1 MRPSLQKA
9 TQQQTKTH
17 NSRLVLKAIYDQRH
31 ISRADVSRL
40 TSLTRTTV
48 SDLVT
53 ELQGKGL
60 VQEIGYGQS
69 KGGRSP
75 ILLSVI
81 DDARHLIGIDLE
93 NDELRGA
100 VVNLRNEIISS
111 ASLPLNSREGDEA
124 LTLLYELVDSLI
136 ATTDKPLLGIGVGTP
151 GLVDP
156 GNKVV
161 LRAVNLNW
169 RGMPLGDLLQ
179 ERYHLPVYVANDSQ
193 LAALAQ
199 YMFGANQYDG
209 DLIVVK
215 VGTGIG
221 AGIILGGRLF
231 HGDRFGAGEIG
242 HISVVEDGQQCR
254 CGNFG
259 CLETVASTPAIIKR
273 VHALAQ
279 STSGSGSDSLA
290 GTADELTLNAVQ
302 EAFNAGHPA
311 ATQAVHEAGRYLGIA
326 AANLVGTLNV
336 HRIVFLGAI
345 AVFGMPLQD
354 VIRQEM
360 LRRVLP
366 VLAQDTEIELIY
378 LRPEMVILGAS
389 ALLMSHELGLKLAR

>member
-1 MRPSLQKA
+1 MATLQKA
-9 TQQQTKTH
+9 TQQQTKIH
-17 NSRLVLKAIYDQRH
+17 NSRLVLKAIYDQRQ

-40 TSLTRTTV
+40 TRLTRTTV

-60 VQEIGYGQS
+60 IEEIGYGQS
-69 KGGRSP
+69 RGGRSP

-81 DDARHLIGIDLE
+81 DDARHLIAIDLE

-100 VVNLRNEIISS
+100 VVNLRNEIVGT
-111 ASLPLNSREGDEA
+111 ASQPLHSREGDEA
-124 LTLLYELVDSLI
+124 LMLVYELVDRLI

-151 GLVDP
+151 GLVDT

-179 ERYHLPVYVANDSQ
+179 ERYDLPVYVANDSQ

-199 YMFGANQYDG
+199 YMFGVDKYDG

-221 AGIILGGRLF
+221 AGLILDGRLF
-231 HGDRFGAGEIG
+231 HGDGFGAGEIG
-242 HISVVEDGQQCR
+242 HISVVENGRQCR
-254 CGNFG
+254 CGNLG
-259 CLETVASTPAIIKR
+259 CLETVASTPALIKR
-273 VHALAQ
+273 VIELAQ
-279 STSGSGSDSLA
+279 LEPGSTSNSL
-290 GTADELTLNAVQ
+290 GGNADGLTLDLVQ
-302 EAFNAGHPA
+302 EAFEAGHPA

-326 AANLVGTLNV
+326 AANLVGILNV
-336 HRIVFLGAI
+336 HRIVLLSPLAR
-345 AVFGMPLQD
+345 FGTPLLD
-354 VIRQEM
+354 IIRQEM
-360 LRRVLP
+360 LRRALP
-366 VLAQDTEIELIY
+366 TLAQDTEIELID

-389 ALLMSHELGLKLAR
+389 ALLMSHELGLRLAR

>member
-1 MRPSLQKA
+1 MSSLQKA

-17 NSRLVLKAIYDQRH
+17 NSRLVLKAIYDQRQ
-31 ISRADVSRL
+31 ISRADISRL

-60 VQEIGYGQS
+60 VEEIGYGQS
-69 KGGRSP
+69 RGGRSP

-111 ASLPLNSREGDEA
+111 ASQPLHSREGDEA
-124 LTLLYELVDSLI
+124 LMLLYELVDKLI

-156 GNKVV
+156 SNKVV

-179 ERYHLPVYVANDSQ
+179 ERYDLPVYVANDSQ

-199 YMFGANQYDG
+199 YMFGANKYDS

-221 AGIILGGRLF
+221 AGLILGGRLF
-231 HGDRFGAGEIG
+231 HGDGFGAGEIG
-242 HISVVEDGQQCR
+242 HISVVENGQQCR
-254 CGNFG
+254 CGNLG
-259 CLETVASTPAIIKR
+259 CLETVASTPALIKR

-279 STSGSGSDSLA
+279 SVPGLVSNSLA
-290 GTADELTLNAVQ
+290 GSADELTLDSVQ
-302 EAFNAGHPA
+302 EAFESGHPA
-311 ATQAVHEAGRYLGIA
+311 AMQAVLEEGRYLGIA

-336 HRIVFLGAI
+336 HRIVFLSPLAR
-345 AVFGMPLQD
+345 FGTPLLD

-366 VLAQDTEIELIY
+366 TLAQDTEIELID

-389 ALLMSHELGLKLAR
+389 ALLMSHELGLRLAQ

>member
-1 MRPSLQKA
+1 MPGLQKA

-17 NSRLVLKAIYDQRH
+17 NSRLVLEAIYDRRQ
-31 ISRADVSRL
+31 ISRADISRL
-40 TSLTRTTV
+40 TNLTRTTV

-60 VQEIGYGQS
+60 VEEIGYGQS
-69 KGGRSP
+69 RGGRSP

-100 VVNLRNEIISS
+100 VVNLRNEIIST
-111 ASLPLNSREGDEA
+111 ASLPLHSREGDEA
-124 LTLLYELVDSLI
+124 LMLVYELVDRLI
-136 ATTDKPLLGIGVGTP
+136 ASTDKPLLGIGVGTP
-151 GLVDP
+151 GLVDAS
-156 GNKVV
+156 NKVV

-169 RGMPLGDLLQ
+169 RGTPLGDLLQ
-179 ERYHLPVYVANDSQ
+179 ARYDLPVYVANDSQ

-199 YMFGANQYDG
+199 YMFGADKYDSN
-209 DLIVVK
+209 LIVVK

-221 AGIILGGRLF
+221 AGLILDGRLF
-231 HGDRFGAGEIG
+231 HGDGFGAGEIG
-242 HISVVEDGQQCR
+242 HISVVENGQQCR
-254 CGNFG
+254 CGNLG
-259 CLETVASTPAIIKR
+259 CLETVASTPAIIKS

-279 STSGSGSDSLA
+279 PLSNSPAPDA
-290 GTADELTLNAVQ
+290 GDLTLDAVQ
-302 EAFNAGHPA
+302 ESFAAGHPA
-311 ATQAVHEAGRYLGIA
+311 ATQAVLEAGRYLGIA

-336 HRIVFLGAI
+336 HRIVFLSQLAR
-345 AVFGMPLQD
+345 FGTPLLD
-354 VIRQEM
+354 AIRQEM
-360 LRRVLP
+360 VRRVLP
-366 VLAQDTEIELIY
+366 TLTQDTEIELID

>member
-1 MRPSLQKA
+1 MTSLQKA

-17 NSRLVLKAIYDQRH
+17 NSRLVLKAIYDQRE
-31 ISRADVSRL
+31 ISRADISRL

-60 VQEIGYGQS
+60 VEEIGYGQS
-69 KGGRSP
+69 RGGRSP

-100 VVNLRNEIISS
+100 VVNLRNEIIST
-111 ASLPLNSREGDEA
+111 ASQPLRSREGDEA
-124 LTLLYELVDSLI
+124 LMLVYELVDKLI
-136 ATTDKPLLGIGVGTP
+136 ANTDKPLLGIGVGTP
-151 GLVDP
+151 GLVDAS
-156 GNKVV
+156 NKIV

-179 ERYHLPVYVANDSQ
+179 ERYDLPVYVANDSQ

-199 YMFGANQYDG
+199 YMFGGNKYESN
-209 DLIVVK
+209 LVVVK

-221 AGIILGGRLF
+221 AGLILDGRLF
-231 HGDRFGAGEIG
+231 HGDGFGAGEIG
-242 HISVVEDGQQCR
+242 HISVVENGQQCR
-254 CGNFG
+254 CGNLG
-259 CLETVASTPAIIKR
+259 CLETVASTPAIIKSASASAR
-273 VHALAQ
+273 
-279 STSGSGSDSLA
+279 SS
-290 GTADELTLNAVQ
+290 ELTLDALQ
-302 EAFNAGHPA
+302 EAFAAGHPA
-311 ATQAVHEAGRYLGIA
+311 ATQAVLEAGRYLGIA

-336 HRIVFLGAI
+336 HRIVFLSQLAR
-345 AVFGMPLQD
+345 FGTPLLD

-360 LRRVLP
+360 SKRVIP
-366 VLAQDTEIELIY
+366 TLAQDTEIELID

-389 ALLMSHELGLKLAR
+389 ALLMSQELGLKLAA

>member
-1 MRPSLQKA
+1 MTRLLKA

-17 NSRLVLKAIYDQRH
+17 NSRLVLEAIYDRRQ
-31 ISRADVSRL
+31 ISRADISRL
-40 TSLTRTTV
+40 TNLTRTTV

-60 VQEIGYGQS
+60 VEEIGYGQS
-69 KGGRSP
+69 SGGRSP

-100 VVNLRNEIISS
+100 VVNLRNEIVST
-111 ASLPLNSREGDEA
+111 ASLPLRSREGDEA
-124 LTLLYELVDSLI
+124 LMLVYELVDRLI
-136 ATTDKPLLGIGVGTP
+136 AATDKPLLGIGVGTP
-151 GLVDP
+151 GLVDAS
-156 GNKVV
+156 NKVV

-179 ERYHLPVYVANDSQ
+179 TRYGVSVYVANDSQ

-199 YMFGANQYDG
+199 YMSGAGKYMSN
-209 DLIVVK
+209 LVVVK

-221 AGIILGGRLF
+221 AGLILDGRLF
-231 HGDRFGAGEIG
+231 HGDGFGAGEIG
-242 HISVVEDGQQCR
+242 HISVVENGQQCR
-254 CGNFG
+254 CGNLG
-259 CLETVASTPAIIKR
+259 CLETVATTPAIIKR

-279 STSGSGSDSLA
+279 QVSDSS
-290 GTADELTLNAVQ
+290 TAVDELTLDAVQ
-302 EAFNAGHPA
+302 EAFAAGHPA
-311 ATQAVHEAGRYLGIA
+311 ATQAVLEAGRYLGMA
-326 AANLVGTLNV
+326 AANLVGILNV
-336 HRIVFLGAI
+336 HRIVFLSRLAG
-345 AVFGMPLQD
+345 FGTPLLD
-354 VIRQEM
+354 AIRQEM
-360 LRRVLP
+360 VRRVLP
-366 VLAQDTEIELIY
+366 TLTQDTEIELID

>member
-1 MRPSLQKA
+1 MTRLLKA

-17 NSRLVLKAIYDQRH
+17 NSRLVLEAIYDRRQ
-31 ISRADVSRL
+31 ISRADISRL
-40 TSLTRTTV
+40 TNLTRTTV

-60 VQEIGYGQS
+60 VEEIGYGQS
-69 KGGRSP
+69 SGGRSP

-100 VVNLRNEIISS
+100 VVNLRNEIIGT
-111 ASLPLNSREGDEA
+111 ASLPLRSREGDEA
-124 LTLLYELVDSLI
+124 LMLVYELVDRLI

-151 GLVDP
+151 GLVDTS
-156 GNKVV
+156 NKVV

-179 ERYHLPVYVANDSQ
+179 VRYGVPVYVANDSQ

-199 YMFGANQYDG
+199 YMSGADKYMSN
-209 DLIVVK
+209 LVVVK

-221 AGIILGGRLF
+221 AGLILDGRLF
-231 HGDRFGAGEIG
+231 HGDGFGAGEIG
-242 HISVVEDGQQCR
+242 HISVVENGQQCR
-254 CGNFG
+254 CGNLG
-259 CLETVASTPAIIKR
+259 CLETVATTPAIIKR

-279 STSGSGSDSLA
+279 PESNSSTASD
-290 GTADELTLNAVQ
+290 DLTLDAVQ
-302 EAFNAGHPA
+302 AAFEAGHPA
-311 ATQAVHEAGRYLGIA
+311 ATQAVLEAGRYLGMA

-336 HRIVFLGAI
+336 HRIVFLSRLAR
-345 AVFGMPLQD
+345 FGTPLLD
-354 VIRQEM
+354 AIRQEM
-360 LRRVLP
+360 VRRVLP
-366 VLAQDTEIELIY
+366 TLTQDTEIELID

-389 ALLMSHELGLKLAR
+389 ALLMSHELGLKVAR

>member
-1 MRPSLQKA
+1 MTSLQKA
-9 TQQQTKTH
+9 THQLTKTH
-17 NSRLVLKAIYDQRH
+17 NSRLVLKAIYDQRQ
-31 ISRADVSRL
+31 ISRADISRI

-60 VQEIGYGQS
+60 VEEIGYGRS
-69 KGGRSP
+69 RGGRSP

-100 VVNLRNEIISS
+100 VVNLRNEIVSTVS
-111 ASLPLNSREGDEA
+111 QPLLSREGDEA
-124 LTLLYELVDSLI
+124 LMLVYELVDKLI

-151 GLVDP
+151 GLVDAI
-156 GNKVV
+156 NKVV

-179 ERYHLPVYVANDSQ
+179 ERYNLPVYVANDSQ

-199 YMFGANQYDG
+199 YMFGGNKYESN
-209 DLIVVK
+209 LVVVK

-221 AGIILGGRLF
+221 AGLILDGRLF
-231 HGDRFGAGEIG
+231 HGDGFGAGEIG
-242 HISVVEDGQQCR
+242 HISVVENGQQCR
-254 CGNFG
+254 CGNLG
-259 CLETVASTPAIIKR
+259 CLETVASTPAIIKS
-273 VHALAQ
+273 ASASAQ
-279 STSGSGSDSLA
+279 SA
-290 GTADELTLNAVQ
+290 ELTL
-302 EAFNAGHPA
+302 EALQVAFASGDAA
-311 ATQAVHEAGRYLGIA
+311 ATQAVLEAGRCLGIA

-336 HRIVFLGAI
+336 HRIVFLSQLAR
-345 AVFGMPLQD
+345 FGTPLLD
-354 VIRQEM
+354 AIRQEM
-360 LRRVLP
+360 TRRVLP
-366 VLAQDTEIELIY
+366 TLTQDTEIELID

-389 ALLMSHELGLKLAR
+389 ALLMSHELGLKLAA

>member
-1 MRPSLQKA
+1 MTSLQKA
-9 TQQQTKTH
+9 THQLTKTH
-17 NSRLVLKAIYDQRH
+17 NSRLVLKAIYDQRQ
-31 ISRADVSRL
+31 ISRADIARI

-60 VQEIGYGQS
+60 VEEIGYGQS
-69 KGGRSP
+69 RGGRSP

-100 VVNLRNEIISS
+100 VVNLRNEIVSTVS
-111 ASLPLNSREGDEA
+111 QPLRSREGDEA
-124 LTLLYELVDSLI
+124 LMLVYELVDKLI

-151 GLVDP
+151 GLVDAI
-156 GNKVV
+156 NRVV

-179 ERYHLPVYVANDSQ
+179 ERYDLPVYVANDSQ

-199 YMFGANQYDG
+199 YMFGG
-209 DLIVVK
+209 DKYESNLVVVK

-221 AGIILGGRLF
+221 AGLILDGRLF
-231 HGDRFGAGEIG
+231 HGDGFGAGEIG
-242 HISVVEDGQQCR
+242 HISVVEDGEQCR
-254 CGNFG
+254 CGNLG
-259 CLETVASTPAIIKR
+259 CLETVASTPAIIKSAFASA
-273 VHALAQ
+273 HSA
-279 STSGSGSDSLA
+279 
-290 GTADELTLNAVQ
+290 ELTL
-302 EAFNAGHPA
+302 EALQVAFASGDAA
-311 ATQAVHEAGRYLGIA
+311 ATQAVLEAGRCLGIA

-336 HRIVFLGAI
+336 HRIVFLSQLARFGTPLLDAI
-345 AVFGMPLQD
+345 K
-354 VIRQEM
+354 REM
-360 LRRVLP
+360 TRRVLP
-366 VLAQDTEIELIY
+366 TLIQDTEIELID

-389 ALLMSHELGLKLAR
+389 ALLMSHELGLKLAS

>member
-1 MRPSLQKA
+1 MQGLEMPGLQKA

-17 NSRLVLKAIYDQRH
+17 NSRLVLEAIYDRRQ
-31 ISRADVSRL
+31 ISRADISRL
-40 TSLTRTTV
+40 TNLTRTTV

-60 VQEIGYGQS
+60 VEEIGYGQS
-69 KGGRSP
+69 RGGRSP

-100 VVNLRNEIISS
+100 VVNLRNEIIST
-111 ASLPLNSREGDEA
+111 ASLPLHSREGDEA
-124 LTLLYELVDSLI
+124 LMLVYELVDRLI
-136 ATTDKPLLGIGVGTP
+136 ASTDKPLLGIGVGTP
-151 GLVDP
+151 GLVDAS
-156 GNKVV
+156 NKVV

-169 RGMPLGDLLQ
+169 RGTPLGDLLQ
-179 ERYHLPVYVANDSQ
+179 ARYDLPVYVANDSQ

-199 YMFGANQYDG
+199 YMFGADKYDSN
-209 DLIVVK
+209 LIVVK

-221 AGIILGGRLF
+221 AGLILDGRLF
-231 HGDRFGAGEIG
+231 HGDGFGAGEIG
-242 HISVVEDGQQCR
+242 HISVVENGQQCR
-254 CGNFG
+254 CGNLG
-259 CLETVASTPAIIKR
+259 CLETVASTPAIIKS

-279 STSGSGSDSLA
+279 PLSNSPAPDA
-290 GTADELTLNAVQ
+290 GDLTLDAVQ
-302 EAFNAGHPA
+302 ESFAAGHPA
-311 ATQAVHEAGRYLGIA
+311 ATQAVLEAGRYLGIA

-336 HRIVFLGAI
+336 HRIVFLSQLAR
-345 AVFGMPLQD
+345 FGTPLLD
-354 VIRQEM
+354 AIRQEM
-360 LRRVLP
+360 VRRVLP
-366 VLAQDTEIELIY
+366 TLTQDTEIELID